1 MTMKTKIYSNPSAP
15 IKKPTLRS
23 PTRALIGAVIAGS
36 VFATGIAVAGENMN
50 RMDMTS
56 KGHGLL
62 YSGEARAQAGVPD
75 DIADYIWGLQDTL
88 QSTRE
93 DLHKIPELGFETPK
107 TVAYIT
113 ENLTKLGFEV
123 KSVGDSGGLM
133 VDIPGEDTSFTIG
146 VRGDFDGLPF
156 TEVDDGRPYRSTIEG
171 QMHACGHDAH
181 TTIVLGIAKA
191 VADGKFKPPSNLRLI
206 LQPAEEIGQGA
217 QKMVDAGVL
226 KNVDVILGLHSD
238 PTREWG
244 RVGLATKNFS
254 AFATG
259 FTIEIDGLAAHAG
272 MAPNEGKDTVMAG
285 SYLVTQLQSIVARNL
300 APTDVGVVSVSMF
313 NGGSALNQVADKAV
327 LGGTTRAMSAELDQH
342 IRGRMQTIIN
352 GASEAFEMPM
362 TLDFVAEAPGVV
374 QNEAMRDVIIK
385 ASQDLLGSDNV
396 DITDAAN
403 MAGEDF
409 SAYTQKIPGYFTW
422 LGIAN
427 NKENINSGL
436 HTVNF
441 DIDPRA
447 LVVGVAAQIQNI
459 KAVQAYHAS
468 GGKF

>member
-1 MTMKTKIYSNPSAP
+1 
-15 IKKPTLRS
+15 
-23 PTRALIGAVIAGS
+23 
-36 VFATGIAVAGENMN
+36 
-50 RMDMTS
+50 
-56 KGHGLL
+56 
-62 YSGEARAQAGVPD
+62 
-75 DIADYIWGLQDTL
+75 
-88 QSTRE
+88 
-93 DLHKIPELGFETPK
+93 
-107 TVAYIT
+107 
-113 ENLTKLGFEV
+113 
-123 KSVGDSGGLM
+123 
-133 VDIPGEDTSFTIG
+133 
-146 VRGDFDGLPF
+146 
-156 TEVDDGRPYRSTIEG
+156 
-171 QMHACGHDAH
+171 
-181 TTIVLGIAKA
+181 
-191 VADGKFKPPSNLRLI
+191 
-206 LQPAEEIGQGA
+206 
-217 QKMVDAGVL
+217 
-226 KNVDVILGLHSD
+226 
-238 PTREWG
+238 
-244 RVGLATKNFS
+244 
-254 AFATG
+254 
-259 FTIEIDGLAAHAG
+259 
-272 MAPNEGKDTVMAG
+272 MAG

-313 NGGSALNQVADKAV
+313 NGGNALNQVADKTV

-342 IRGRMQTIIN
+342 IRERMQTIIN

-374 QNEAMRDVIIK
+374 QNEAMRDLIIT
-385 ASQDLLGSDNV
+385 ASQDLLGEDNV

-459 KAVQAYHAS
+459 KAVHAHHAS

>member
-1 MTMKTKIYSNPSAP
+1 MNIKLHSNPFTA
-15 IKKPTLRS
+15 IKQSRVRRFTG
-23 PTRALIGAVIAGS
+23 TLIGAVIVAS
-36 VFATGIAVAGENMN
+36 VFATGIAVAAEDMN

-62 YSGEARAQAGVPD
+62 YSGEARAQAGAPD
-75 DIADYIWGLQDTL
+75 DIADYIWGLKDML
-88 QSTRE
+88 QTTRE

-107 TVAYIT
+107 TVAYLSQT
-113 ENLTKLGFEV
+113 LKKMGFDA
-123 KSVGDSGGLM
+123 KPVGDSGGLM

-156 TEVDDGRPYRSTIEG
+156 TEVDDGRPYRSTIDG

-181 TTIVLGIAKA
+181 TAIVLGIAKA
-191 VADGKFKPPSNLRLI
+191 IADGKFKPPTNLRLI

-226 KNVDVILGLHSD
+226 NNVDVILGLHSD

-244 RVGLATKNFS
+244 RLGLATKNFS

-259 FTIEIDGLAAHAG
+259 FMIEIDGLAAHAG

-313 NGGSALNQVADKAV
+313 NGGSALNQVADKTV
-327 LGGTTRAMSAELDQH
+327 LGGTTRAMSAELDQF
-342 IRGRMQTIIN
+342 IRERMQTIIK
-352 GASEAFEMPM
+352 GASEAFDMPM
-362 TLDFVAEAPGVV
+362 TLNFVAEAPGVI
-374 QNEAMRDVIIK
+374 QNEVMRDLIIK
-385 ASQDLLGSDNV
+385 ASQDLLGKDNV
-396 DITDAAN
+396 DITGAAN

-409 SAYTQKIPGYFTW
+409 SAYTKKVPGYFTW

-459 KAVQAYHAS
+459 KAVHAHHAS

>member
-1 MTMKTKIYSNPSAP
+1 MNRRVFSNPYAA
-15 IKKPTLRS
+15 IKQPRLSRCAIK
-23 PTRALIGAVIAGS
+23 LINAVIAGS
-36 VFATGIAVAGENMN
+36 VLASGFVVAAEVTN

-56 KGHGLL
+56 KGHGIL
-62 YSGEARAQAGVPD
+62 YSGEARAQAGIPE
-75 DIADYIWGLQDTL
+75 DIADYIWGLQNTL
-88 QSTRE
+88 QTTRE

-107 TVAYIT
+107 TVAYLT
-113 ENLTKLGFEV
+113 ESLKNMGFDV
-123 KSVGDSGGLM
+123 KPVGDSGGLM
-133 VDIPGEDTSFTIG
+133 VDIPGDDTSFTVGI
-146 VRGDFDGLPF
+146 RADFDGLPF

-181 TTIVLGIAKA
+181 TTIVLGIAQA
-191 VADGKFKPPSNLRLI
+191 IADGKFKPPSNLRLI

-226 KNVDVILGLHSD
+226 NNVDVIMGLHSD

-244 RVGLATKNFS
+244 RVGLATRNFS

-259 FTIEIDGLAAHAG
+259 FMIEIDGLAAHAG

-285 SYLVTQLQSIVARNL
+285 SYLVTQLQSIVSRNL
-300 APTDVGVVSVSMF
+300 SPTDVGVVSVSMF
-313 NGGSALNQVADKAV
+313 NGGSALNQVADKTV

-342 IRGRMQTIIN
+342 IRKRMQTIIN
-352 GASEAFEMPM
+352 GTSEAFDMPM
-362 TLDFVAEAPGVV
+362 TLDFVAEAPGVI

-385 ASQDLLGSDNV
+385 ASEDLLGKDNV
-396 DITDAAN
+396 DVTEEAN

-409 SAYTQKIPGYFTW
+409 SAYTQQIPGYFMW

-427 NKENINSGL
+427 NKKNINSGL

-447 LVVGVAAQIQNI
+447 LVVGVAAQIENI
-459 KAVQAYHAS
+459 KAVHTYHAS